1 MNKPNLGLEPIIFF
15 RNGGN
20 NMNKFWDLLK
30 ESVIGQL
37 TIVVMVIGLIAYLLV
52 TGQEVPDQLWQAFM
66 LILGFFFGS
75 KLQQKLGR

>member
-1 MNKPNLGLEPIIFF
+1 MREPNLGLEPVIFY
-15 RNGGN
+15 RKGENE
-20 NMNKFWDLLK
+20 MDKFWDLLK

-37 TIVVMVIGLIAYLLV
+37 TIVVMVIGLIGYLLI

-75 KLQQKLGR
+75 KLQQAVRR